1 MDELRWLWLPICNP
15 CRPDPGRLRPQLK
28 SNPRHQ
34 RHADLRYVRSGVLTT
49 PRRNWKR
56 IGAWIVGGQ
65 LVLIAFSVI
74 GVLALLHNSAFR
86 QYLLRVALAKINEAV
101 GTELKIS
108 NFSVRLS
115 GFSPTLDLYDVVIGG
130 AAPYQKTPFLK
141 VNHLSVGIQVV
152 SLMQRKWYFKHIV
165 IDHPVAQVLVGENG
179 DSNLPKLIN
188 QTRNV
193 FDIGVRHV
201 TLNQGELYYNDER
214 SALDLDLH
222 NLDLHSTFDP
232 IPKRYSD
239 ALSYADGKIH
249 FQNFNP
255 MVHSLQAEFD
265 ATADTFELKH
275 GLITSGASQLSL
287 IATLQDYA
295 HPKITGTYQS
305 SLDTK
310 HLRYVLKDTT
320 LPVGIVKLA
329 GSVKFESDPDKPIL
343 ETLTL
348 DGNMSSPGIQI
359 HTAAI
364 HTLVRSV
371 SAQYLLKSGDIE
383 VRNIR
388 AALLGGGMNG
398 SFKLH
403 DITGTQVS
411 ELHATLH
418 DVALA
423 GIQALVN
430 AQALRDFRLTGT
442 TNATVDANW
451 RKAFKN
457 FTAHADATAVGTLY
471 ERPGASRSA
480 SAITRSVKNRPAL
493 QSGVPITAEIHAGY
507 LAASQTVS
515 FTRSYIQTPQTTI
528 NLD

>member
-108 NFSVRLS
+108 NFAVRLS
-115 GFSPTLDLYDVVIGG
+115 GFSPTVDLYDVVIGG

-141 VNHLSVGIQVV
+141 VDHLSVGIQVV

-165 IDHPVAQVLVGENG
+165 IDHPVAQVFVGENG
-179 DSNLPKLIN
+179 DNNLPKLIN
-188 QTRNV
+188 QTRSV
-193 FDIGVRHV
+193 FEIGVRHV
-201 TLNQGELYYNDER
+201 KLNRGELYYNDET

-287 IATLQDYA
+287 TATLQDYA
-295 HPKITGTYQS
+295 HPKVTGTYQS
-305 SLDTK
+305 SLDTN
-310 HLRYVLKDTT
+310 HLRSVLKDET
-320 LPVGIVKLA
+320 LPVGMVKLA

-348 DGNMSSPGIQI
+348 DGNASSSGLQI
-359 HTAAI
+359 HTASI
-364 HTLVRSV
+364 HTLVRNI
-371 SAQYLLKSGDIE
+371 SAQYSLKRGDLE
-383 VRNIR
+383 VRDLR
-388 AALLGGGMNG
+388 AALLGGGMSG
-398 SFKLH
+398 SFEMR
-403 DITGTQVS
+403 DVTGARMS
-411 ELHATLH
+411 ELRATLH

-423 GIQALVN
+423 SIQALVN
-430 AQALRDFRLTGT
+430 AQAMRDFRLTGT
-442 TNATVDANW
+442 TNATVDVNW
-451 RKAFKN
+451 RKAFNN
-457 FTAHADATAVGTLY
+457 FTADTDADFNGTIGARTA
-471 ERPGASRSA
+471 AA
-480 SAITRSVKNRPAL
+480 
-493 QSGVPITAEIHAGY
+493 QPI
-507 LAASQTVS
+507 S
-515 FTRSYIQTPQTTI
+515 
-528 NLD
+528 